1 MESVPSYLGFALF
14 VLVSITTPGP
24 NNIMTLHSG
33 ARYGIKRTVP
43 LVLGIQFGFALMIAI
58 IAFGSA
64 IILSRIEGAA
74 TLLRIVCFVYL
85 MYLAWRIASSPPPNL
100 DAPLE
105 AELESGAKP
114 IRMIEAMLFQWVNPK
129 AWAVAVATVGTY
141 GFLFGDTLS
150 TMLGFAGTFLALGL
164 PSSFAWACGGTL
176 IGKLLRSP
184 AHYRVFSVTAAIAMI
199 AAVVPALLAV

>member
-1 MESVPSYLGFALF
+1 METLTPYLGFALF

-33 ARYGIKRTVP
+33 ARFGLRRTVP

-64 IILSRIEGAA
+64 QVLSRIEGAA
-74 TLLRIVCFVYL
+74 TVLRVVCLIYLL
-85 MYLAWRIASSPPPNL
+85 YLAWRIAASPPPDL
-100 DAPLE
+100 QRPLE
-105 AELESGAKP
+105 DTAKP

-129 AWAVAVATVGTY
+129 AWAVAIATVGAY
-141 GFLFGDTLS
+141 GVLFGGTLN

-164 PSSFAWACGGTL
+164 PSSFAWASGGTL
-176 IGKLLRSP
+176 IGRLLRSP
-184 AHYRVFSVTAAIAMI
+184 THYRAFSII
-199 AAVVPALLAV
+199 AAVAMVAAVAPVLFQGSL